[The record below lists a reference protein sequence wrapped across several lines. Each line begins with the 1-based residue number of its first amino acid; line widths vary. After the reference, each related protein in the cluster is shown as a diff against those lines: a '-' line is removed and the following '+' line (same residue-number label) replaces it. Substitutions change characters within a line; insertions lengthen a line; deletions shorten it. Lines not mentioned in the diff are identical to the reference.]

1 MVPPSDR
8 FKPIHKIAS
17 QKERKAAADLGE
29 SIKQRDEAEQR
40 LNELRNYLEEYLER
54 FAKATRNGLARN
66 QIMEYQVFI
75 AKLETAITQQEEVV
89 TQVQQDF
96 DSSKAR
102 WRGRYTKTKA
112 MENAIER
119 MQEAEQKDHDR
130 KEQADS
136 DDRAQR
142 KK

>member
-40 LNELRNYLEEYLER
+40 LNELRSYLEEYLER